1 MHGLMMQQPLLDAS
15 LLSHAERHHGEQEIV
30 SRRVEGDIHRYRYR
44 DLAQRAR
51 RMANALA
58 GLGVK
63 PGERVGT
70 LAWNGYRHMELYFA
84 VSGSGSV
91 LHTLNPRLHV
101 DQLAYIIEHGEDRV
115 VFFDLT
121 FLPLIENVAPRVK
134 SPKDEVQVEQR
145 CGTGDVRRRRLCA
158 IVGHALRRTRH
169 WTAVSKHFG
178 GIVPATRAQPGTRLS
193 TQGRRHLR
201 QLLGLEGK

>member
-1 MHGLMMQQPLLDAS
+1 MQGLMMQQPLLVAS
-15 LLSHAERHHGEQEIV
+15 LLTHAERHHGTQEIV
-30 SRRVEGDIHRYRYR
+30 SRRVEGDIHRYQYR

-101 DQLAYIIEHGEDRV
+101 DQLAYIIEHAEDRV
-115 VFFDLT
+115 V
-121 FLPLIENVAPRVK
+121 
-134 SPKDEVQVEQR
+134 S
-145 CGTGDVRRRRLCA
+145 
-158 IVGHALRRTRH
+158 
-169 WTAVSKHFG
+169 
-178 GIVPATRAQPGTRLS
+178 S
-193 TQGRRHLR
+193 T
-201 QLLGLEGK
+201 